1 MRRGKIAV
9 MTVLICSYIFMS
21 ASFVMAADNATVT
34 LTKDSK
40 IEYTSYEKR
49 ENGSFYL
56 GNAFENMAPGDTRVQ
71 TIQIQNKNKAD
82 ATFYLSQKTL
92 QTLEKINSASGG
104 AYKLELKV
112 GKTSKDAV
120 SMMDAIAGGYGR
132 NDKASTSG
140 LSDVTELK
148 DYTYLTDLKSGEKT
162 NLYLSLQ
169 LDGEGMDHT
178 TGVDYT
184 SSMAKLGFDF
194 RAYFKDAAQTTTVVI
209 PVKKDNVVT
218 NIIDQVVPLAKV
230 AKTGDDTKIGLTV
243 AALVFSGGVVVILL
257 KKRRKAVEQS

>member
-1 MRRGKIAV
+1 MRKGKIAV

-40 IEYTSYEKR
+40 IEYTSYEKQ
-49 ENGSFYL
+49 ENGNVYL
-56 GNAFENMAPGDTRVQ
+56 GNAFENMAPGDTREQ
-71 TIQIQNKNKAD
+71 TIQIVNKNKND

-92 QTLEKINSASGG
+92 QALEKINSASGG

-120 SMMDAIAGGYGR
+120 SMMDAIAGGYGQ
-132 NDKASTSG
+132 NDKASTTG

-148 DYTYLTDLKSGEKT
+148 DYTYLADLKSGDKT

-178 TGVDYT
+178 ASVDYT

-194 RAYFKDAAQTTTVVI
+194 RAYFKDAAQVTTVVV

-218 NIIDQVVPLAKV
+218 NIIDQVVPLAK
-230 AKTGDDTKIGLTV
+230 LTFAIAV
-243 AALVFSGGVVVILL
+243 ISGGIVVVMF
-257 KKRRKAVEQS
+257 KKRRKAADQS